1 MTSNVNNAA
10 HQKHAKLE
18 WPAYGQFGRC
28 ELAILGT
35 LCGNIKKLAFALTEK
50 LGANLKVAYV
60 DADHKN
66 ADNETENGA
75 NLKTALGHGAFLEYT
90 DKITFQRFDYQQP
103 FSELEQ
109 KAFFQKADLILV
121 NGNHFPAQAQIIVI
135 DPAKPLEKKLDKLT
149 NVKLILL
156 PENVTE
162 IPAFIQ
168 VHLPDFNNI
177 PVYNI
182 QDIEQIS
189 AFVNQFYQAQ
199 IPPLH
204 GLVLAGGKSTRMQQD
219 KGALQYH
226 GLDQR
231 THVYHLLQA
240 FCQEV
245 HVSCNAAQAPELA
258 GKLPYLE
265 DQFLNLGPKG
275 GILTAFQHNPNAALL
290 AVACDLPLLTSETLQ
305 YLVQHRD
312 PTKMATAFYD
322 AEGKFPEPLLTIWEP
337 RSYPALLQFLSLG
350 YSCPRKALIN
360 SDVRLLTIPDVTEL
374 RNVNDPTAYAQTLR
388 ELSVKSL
395 D

>member
-1 MTSNVNNAA
+1 M
-10 HQKHAKLE
+10 
-18 WPAYGQFGRC
+18 
-28 ELAILGT
+28 
-35 LCGNIKKLAFALTEK
+35 
-50 LGANLKVAYV
+50 
-60 DADHKN
+60 
-66 ADNETENGA
+66 
-75 NLKTALGHGAFLEYT
+75 
-90 DKITFQRFDYQQP
+90 
-103 FSELEQ
+103 
-109 KAFFQKADLILV
+109 
-121 NGNHFPAQAQIIVI
+121 IVI

-156 PENVTE
+156 QENVTE

-168 VHLPDFNNI
+168 VHLGDFSNV
-177 PVYNI
+177 PVYNL

-189 AFVNQFYQAQ
+189 AFVNQYYQAQ

-245 HVSCNAAQAPELA
+245 HVSCNAAQVTELD
-258 GKLPYLE
+258 GKLPYLQ

-290 AVACDLPLLTSETLQ
+290 AVACDLPLLSSETLQ
-305 YLVQHRD
+305 YLVQQRD
-312 PTKMATAFYD
+312 HTKMATAFYD
-322 AEGKFPEPLLTIWEP
+322 AEEKFPEPLLTIWEP
-337 RSYPALLQFLSLG
+337 RSYPTLLQFLSLG

-360 SDVRLLTIPDVTEL
+360 SEVKLLTIPDVTEL
-374 RNVNDPTAYAQTLR
+374 RNVNGPEAYQQTLR
-388 ELSVKSL
+388 ELQVKIP